1 MVKLI
6 VKDDDGNE
14 IPAYVISSL
23 RPLPPTLDLILSWIS
38 LSHVEMPFLT
48 AHVGL
53 YNESATD
60 PVDIAQGPSSSDP
73 ERMLYGTLVS
83 SLHHLKDTSNQ
94 PGMFFI
100 FPDVSV
106 RRRGT
111 YTLLVNLLR
120 LTK

>member
-1 MVKLI
+1 
-6 VKDDDGNE
+6 
-14 IPAYVISSL
+14 
-23 RPLPPTLDLILSWIS
+23 
-38 LSHVEMPFLT
+38 MPFLA
-48 AHVGL
+48 AHLWL
-53 YNESATD
+53 YNEDGTE
-60 PVDIAQGPSSSDP
+60 PIDIIEGHPTPNGTADP

-83 SLHHLKDTSNQ
+83 SLHHLKDTAGQ